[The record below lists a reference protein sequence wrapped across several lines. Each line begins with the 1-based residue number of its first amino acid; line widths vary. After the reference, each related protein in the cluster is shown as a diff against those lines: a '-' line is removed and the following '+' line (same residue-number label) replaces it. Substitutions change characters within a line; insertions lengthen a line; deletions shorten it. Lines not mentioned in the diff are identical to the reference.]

1 MTAHSDTGLRSASP
15 LAIGLALAAVYIL
28 WGSTYLAIR
37 FALEGYP
44 PFTLAAIRMAIAG
57 SLMYAVLR
65 WRGVAAPT
73 RRQWRTLAVLSIFM
87 VVLSNALVNLAE
99 TQVGSGLA
107 AIAVASM
114 PLFAG
119 VFAMLRGRHPSRM
132 EWAGL
137 VIGFLG
143 VIWLSVGGE
152 LSGSTLGLVCL
163 IIAPLAWAWGSIW
176 SRDQDLP
183 EPFMA
188 AAGQMLV
195 GTVWLVVVALV
206 SGERITTMPTF
217 GATAALLYL
226 VVAVSFFVNLAE
238 TQVSSGLAAIAVAS
252 MPLFAGVFA
261 MLRGR
266 HPSRMEWAG
275 LVIGF
280 LGVIWLSV
288 GGELSGSTLGLVCL
302 IIAPLAWAWG
312 SIWSRDQD
320 LPEPFMAAA
329 GQMLVGTVWLVVVA
343 LVSGERTT
351 VMPTFGAT
359 AALLYLVVAGS
370 IFGFTA
376 YIWLLHHVRPALA
389 TSYAYVNPPL
399 AVLIGALI
407 GGERFTTHDLGAMA
421 VILAGVVLIT
431 LAKARGGA
439 QPAQAAPVATSAEAT
454 APAAALRERT
464 ANEPVA

>member
-1 MTAHSDTGLRSASP
+1 MSTATKGLQPASA
-15 LAIGLALAAVYIL
+15 LAIGLALAAVYVL

-57 SLMYAVLR
+57 SLMYVVLR
-65 WRGVAAPT
+65 WRGVPAPT
-73 RRQWRTLAVLSIFM
+73 KKQWRTLAVLSIFM

-143 VIWLSVGGE
+143 VLWLSVGGE
-152 LSGSTLGLVCL
+152 LAGSTLGLVCL

-195 GTVWLVVVALV
+195 GTLWLIVVAVV
-206 SGERITTMPTF
+206 SGERITTMPS
-217 GATAALLYL
+217 A
-226 VVAVSFFVNLAE
+226 
-238 TQVSSGLAAIAVAS
+238 SS
-252 MPLFAGVFA
+252 
-261 MLRGR
+261 
-266 HPSRMEWAG
+266 
-275 LVIGF
+275 
-280 LGVIWLSV
+280 
-288 GGELSGSTLGLVCL
+288 
-302 IIAPLAWAWG
+302 
-312 SIWSRDQD
+312 
-320 LPEPFMAAA
+320 
-329 GQMLVGTVWLVVVA
+329 
-343 LVSGERTT
+343 
-351 VMPTFGAT
+351 T

-399 AVLIGALI
+399 AVVIGALI
-407 GGERFTTHDLGAMA
+407 GGEVFTRHDLGAMA

-431 LAKARGGA
+431 LAKAR
-439 QPAQAAPVATSAEAT
+439 
-454 APAAALRERT
+454 APAAAAPANNERIATRE
-464 ANEPVA
+464 AADEPVA